1 MPVWLLNESEIFA
14 INMKHYDESL
24 EKYLTAIFGI
34 VGTIAIITNLFIK
47 GWTTENILDGLKDLA
62 GLLVTIIV
70 FIIAMKTMK
79 KLSYSNFKSA
89 FEEYLH
95 EWVSQNKYLI
105 DDKKRKEGK
114 ENKEFYFMLTKA
126 HHNNVVLQEKEAYEF
141 PINEGTIYHKGVFIY
156 TDYNETEEITIGLNK
171 SFFISKRG
179 DELPKPFLEI
189 LDIATQFK
197 ERIIEHFQKR
207 FEYVNKSDSGIPI
220 RITDN
225 GKRIHISIKKIANTK
240 ENAKIAIDMIEYIK
254 TLIIALA

>member
-1 MPVWLLNESEIFA
+1 
-14 INMKHYDESL
+14 MKHYDDNL

-34 VGTIAIITNLFIK
+34 IGTIAIIANLFIK
-47 GWTTENILDGLKDLA
+47 GWSNENILDGLKDLA
-62 GLLVTIIV
+62 GLLVTIVV

-105 DDKKRKEGK
+105 DEVKRKEGK

-126 HHNNVVLQEKEAYEF
+126 HHNNVVLQEKIANDF
-141 PINEGTIYHKGVFIY
+141 PKNEGTVYHKGVFLY
-156 TDYNETEEITIGLNK
+156 TDYKETEEITIGLNK
-171 SFFISKRG
+171 SFFIAKRG
-179 DELPKPFLEI
+179 EELPKPFTEI
-189 LDIATQFK
+189 SDIANQFK
-197 ERIIEHFQKR
+197 DRITEHFEGK
-207 FEYVNKSDSGIPI
+207 FEYINKIDVGIPI
-220 RITDN
+220 KITDN